1 MSAVVDP
8 QLDIDVIVNQIM
20 GGILV
25 TFLYLLIAWF
35 FVSSMIDTM
44 RSTNT
49 SLAVKYVNKLMV
61 KMVVC
66 YVLVIMSYVALCC

>member
-35 FVSSMIDTM
+35 FVSSMIDAM

-49 SLAVKYVNKLMV
+49 SLAMKYVNKLMI

-66 YVLVIMSYVALCC
+66 YILVIISYFALCC